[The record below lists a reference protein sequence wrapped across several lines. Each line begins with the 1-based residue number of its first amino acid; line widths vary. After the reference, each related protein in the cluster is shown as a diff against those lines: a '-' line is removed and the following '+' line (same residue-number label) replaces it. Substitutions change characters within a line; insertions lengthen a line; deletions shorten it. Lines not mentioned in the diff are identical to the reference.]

1 MANTFKNAYYDV
13 TASLLPAYT
22 APSSAGNVAIVLTL
36 RITNVDGANDATVD
50 AEIVDNGGSEQAYI
64 AYELSCPADTTVE
77 LAGTSKLVL
86 EAGDTL
92 KLKASSA
99 SDLEA
104 FISVLQI
111 T

>member
-1 MANTFKNAYYDV
+1 MANTFKNEYYDI
-13 TASLLPAYT
+13 TASHAVAYT
-22 APSSAGNVAIVLTL
+22 CPASTTAIILTC
-36 RITNVDGANDATVD
+36 RITNVDGTNDATVD

>member
-1 MANTFKNAYYDV
+1 MANTFKNEYYDI
-13 TASLLPAYT
+13 TASHAVAYT
-22 APSSAGNVAIVLTL
+22 CPSSTTAIILTC
-36 RITNVDGANDATVD
+36 RITNVDGTNDATVD

-92 KLKASSA
+92 KLKASAA